1 MANMRRRKQPRYMTD
16 LIEENERLARVCERL
31 SNIIAHDK
39 TASYL
44 EIERLK
50 FTIEQMKRKK

>member
-1 MANMRRRKQPRYMTD
+1 MTD